1 MDSHYDYKR
10 YAILYV
16 DDEEKSLKLFHMAF
30 GAEFRTLTAN
40 NAEEGI
46 RMLEA
51 HADEIGIVISDQRMP
66 GMKGVQFLER
76 TRLFRPRIVRIMAS
90 AYSDIEAAIDS
101 VNTGAVYK
109 YVVKPWDPKQFVSTL
124 KRGLE
129 FFIVQ
134 RERDE
139 LMREKLSVLH
149 KMVITDR
156 VLSLGVLAAGLGHHV
171 RNAMSAVR
179 TFIDLAPEML
189 NRESIDIQQFRHPA
203 FWQDF
208 HSKVQGRVKLLI
220 ELLDD
225 LADNTA
231 ENGFEFDSEI
241 SLHEEISRATTE
253 VSEELSKRRI
263 QVLNEIPPG
272 LPHLLVD
279 LPKLRKLFQLLLRE
293 ELTNL
298 QEGAVIRFEASA
310 SEAQAVRPAGVELVL
325 RDNGPG
331 LPNDAIRSVFD
342 PFFVRN
348 DSPNEFGIY
357 LMACYF
363 IVHHHGGTVAVE
375 SATEG
380 GLTFRI
386 WLPLKPVAGTSTENN
401 EDFLVR
407 VMTNE
412 RLWERLLA
420 TA

>member
-16 DDEEKSLKLFHMAF
+16 DDEEKSLTNFRRAF
-30 GAEFRTLTAN
+30 NEHFRTLTAN
-40 NAEEGI
+40 NAEDGI
-46 RMLEA
+46 KLLEA
-51 HADEIGIVISDQRMP
+51 HADEIGVVVSDQRMP

-76 TRLFRPRIVRIMAS
+76 TRLLRPRIIRILAT
-90 AYSDIEAAIDS
+90 AFSDLDAAIDS
-101 VNTGAVYK
+101 VNTGSIYK
-109 YVVKPWDPKQFVSTL
+109 YVTKPWDPLHFEHTL
-124 KRGLE
+124 RRSLE

-139 LMREKLSVLH
+139 LLREKLSVLH

-156 VLSLGVLAAGLGHHV
+156 VLSLGVLAACLGHHV

-179 TFIDLAPEML
+179 TFLDLAPEML
-189 NRESIDIQQFRHPA
+189 HRESIDINQLRHPT

-208 HSKVQGRVKLLI
+208 HRKVQDRVKMLI
-220 ELLDD
+220 DLLDD
-225 LADNTA
+225 LAANTK
-231 ENGFEFDSEI
+231 ENAFEFDTSMNLGDAVNQATAEI
-241 SLHEEISRATTE
+241 GDEI
-253 VSEELSKRRI
+253 SKRRI
-263 QVLNEIPPG
+263 QVINQIPPG
-272 LPHLLVD
+272 LPSPKVD
-279 LPKLRKLFQLLLRE
+279 EPKMRKLFQLILRE
-293 ELTNL
+293 ELANL
-298 QEGAVIRFEASA
+298 PDGATIRFEASA
-310 SEAQAVRPAGVELVL
+310 QEAQGTKPAGVELVIH
-325 RDNGPG
+325 DNGPG
-331 LPNDAIRSVFD
+331 LPKDAILSVFD

-363 IVHHHGGTVAVE
+363 IVYHHGGSVLVLPAN
-375 SATEG
+375 EG

-386 WLPLKPVAGTSTENN
+386 WLPLAPVSGTPTEES

-412 RLWERLLA
+412 RLWEKLLA